1 MGLILG
7 TGHPWRAI
15 DGNMTPLPLLGL
27 ILTLL
32 LIRFVLRQQIGIVA
46 AAVSIAL
53 GTRFSSASRAASSD
67 SFADTWGF
75 TVTFSVLFISA
86 MALSAGRARG
96 AFGGRP
102 PD

>member
-1 MGLILG
+1 MDLILG
-7 TGHPWRAI
+7 TGHPWHEI
-15 DGNMTPLPLLGL
+15 DGDMTPLPLLGL

-32 LIRFVLRQQIGIVA
+32 LIRFVLRQPIGIVV
-46 AAVSIAL
+46 AAVSIGL
-53 GTRFSSASRAASSD
+53 GTLFSTL
-67 SFADTWGF
+67 ADTWGF
-75 TVTFSVLFISA
+75 TVTFSVWLISA

>member
-1 MGLILG
+1 MDLFLG
-7 TGHPWRAI
+7 TGHPWHRI
-15 DGNMTPLPLLGL
+15 DGDMTPLPLLGL
-27 ILTLL
+27 IVTLL
-32 LIRFVLRQQIGIVA
+32 LIRFVLNQPIGIVA

-53 GTRFSSASRAASSD
+53 GTVFSTLAD
-67 SFADTWGF
+67 SWGL
-75 TVTFSVLFISA
+75 TVTFSVWFISA

>member
-32 LIRFVLRQQIGIVA
+32 LIRFVLRRPIGIVA

-53 GTRFSSASRAASSD
+53 GTLFSSL
-67 SFADTWGF
+67 ADTWGF
-75 TVTFSVLFISA
+75 TVTFSVWFISA

>member
-53 GTRFSSASRAASSD
+53 GTLFSTL
-67 SFADTWGF
+67 ADTWGF
-75 TVTFSVLFISA
+75 TVTFAVWLITA

>member
-1 MGLILG
+1 MDLILG
-7 TGHPWRAI
+7 TGHPWHEI
-15 DGNMTPLPLLGL
+15 DGDMTPLPLLGL

-32 LIRFVLRQQIGIVA
+32 LIRFVLRQPIGIVA

-53 GTRFSSASRAASSD
+53 GTLFSTL
-67 SFADTWGF
+67 ADTWGL
-75 TVTFSVLFISA
+75 TVTFSVWLISA
-86 MALSAGRARG
+86 MALSAGRAQG

>member
-1 MGLILG
+1 MDLILG
-7 TGHPWRAI
+7 TGHPWLGI
-15 DGNMTPLPLLGL
+15 DGNMTPFPLLGL

-32 LIRFVLRQQIGIVA
+32 LIRFVLRQPIGIIA

-53 GTRFSSASRAASSD
+53 GTVFSTL
-67 SFADTWGF
+67 ADTWGL
-75 TVTFSVLFISA
+75 TVTFSVWFISA

>member
-1 MGLILG
+1 MDLILG
-7 TGHPWRAI
+7 TGHPWHGI
-15 DGNMTPLPLLGL
+15 DGNMTPFPLLGL

-32 LIRFVLRQQIGIVA
+32 LIRFVLRQPIGIIA

-53 GTRFSSASRAASSD
+53 GTVFSTLTD
-67 SFADTWGF
+67 SWGL
-75 TVTFSVLFISA
+75 TVTFSVWFVSA

>member
-1 MGLILG
+1 MDLVLG
-7 TGHPWRAI
+7 TGHPWHGI
-15 DGNMTPLPLLGL
+15 DGDMTPLPLLGL

-32 LIRFVLRQQIGIVA
+32 LIRLVLRQPIGIVA

-53 GTRFSSASRAASSD
+53 GTLFSTL
-67 SFADTWGF
+67 ADTWGF
-75 TVTFSVLFISA
+75 TVTFSVWFTSA

-96 AFGGRP
+96 AFGGRR